1 MTALYVYNCSLQWKP
16 SSVGTMRR
24 GQMMSV
30 LVVASP
36 RAEEDGV
43 ISVPPEGSVTSSVS
57 SVVDMVWTCVCRG
70 SVGVSVGVTAGRLG
84 VSTGGQL
91 ETVQLI
97 LHLPGLSRQH
107 GHSVDGQSPTHQG

>member
-1 MTALYVYNCSLQWKP
+1 
-16 SSVGTMRR
+16 MRR

-43 ISVPPEGSVTSSVS
+43 VSVPPEGSVTSSVS
-57 SVVDMVWTCVCRG
+57 SVVDMVGTCVGRG
-70 SVGVSVGVTAGRLG
+70 SVGGSVGVTAGRLG
-84 VSTGGQL
+84 VSTEGLGGQL

-97 LHLPGLSRQH
+97 LDLSRLSHQP
-107 GHSVDGQSPTHQG
+107 GHSVDGQSLPDQS